1 MSNKYK
7 VSNIFEVIVQ
17 TGASVLPLIS
27 KYKLAGWKYKARDV
41 FLTSLSVF
49 RNQEINT
56 FECFHLLLKLIDIL
70 GENQDKS
77 LQNLAVSSPIC
88 RERDGKFYFEK
99 AIIV

>member
-1 MSNKYK
+1 MKEAPITKNSKEKYQYTCPISTYS

-41 FLTSLSVF
+41 FLTSSPVF

-56 FECFHLLLKLIDIL
+56 FERFHLLLKLIDIL

-77 LQNLAVSSPIC
+77 
-88 RERDGKFYFEK
+88 
-99 AIIV
+99 